1 MSNKKPKKK
10 FKETKVGKFL
20 LGSGS
25 KIVDVVGDMLP
36 NSGVLGIVK
45 NLIEK
50 EDPKILPPEDKE
62 KALKLL
68 ELDQIELQ
76 EVSKRWDSDM
86 KSDSW
91 LSKNTRPLTLIY
103 LTVVTSLYIL
113 LDALDI
119 AFDIDESWVE
129 LLKTLLVTIYV
140 AYFGSR
146 GFEKYSSIK
155 KN

>member
-1 MSNKKPKKK
+1 MSDKKKKK
-10 FKETKVGKFL
+10 FRDTKVGSFL
-20 LGSGS
+20 LEKAPSILG
-25 KIVDVVGDMLP
+25 IVGDVLP
-36 NSGVLGIVK
+36 NAGVLGVVK
-45 NLIEK
+45 GLIQK
-50 EDPKILPPEDKE
+50 EDPAVLPPEDKE

-68 ELDQIELQ
+68 EQDMVEMQ
-76 EVSKRWDSDM
+76 EVSKRWASDM

-103 LTVVTSLYIL
+103 LTVITSLYII
-113 LDALDI
+113 LDAMDI

-146 GFEKYSSIK
+146 GFEKYSTIK
-155 KN
+155 K

>member
-1 MSNKKPKKK
+1 MSKPKKK
-10 FKETKVGKFL
+10 FKDTKVGKFL

-25 KIVDVVGDMLP
+25 SIVDTVGDLLP

-45 NLIEK
+45 NLIAKDET
-50 EDPKILPPEDKE
+50 LPPEDKE
-62 KALKLL
+62 KAMKLL

-76 EVSKRWDSDM
+76 EVSKRWESDM

-91 LSKNTRPLTLIY
+91 LSKNTRPMTLIY
-103 LTVVTSLYIL
+103 LTVVTSLYII
-113 LDALDI
+113 LDSLDI

-146 GFEKYSSIK
+146 GFEKYTNIK
-155 KN
+155 K

>member
-1 MSNKKPKKK
+1 MSKQKKK
-10 FKETKVGKFL
+10 FKDTKVGKFL

-25 KIVDVVGDMLP
+25 KIADVVGDLLP
-36 NSGVLGIVK
+36 SSGVLGIVK
-45 NLIEK
+45 NLIDK

-76 EVSKRWDSDM
+76 EVTKRWDSDM

-103 LTVVTSLYIL
+103 LTVITSLYII
-113 LDALDI
+113 LDSLDI
-119 AFDIDESWVE
+119 AFEIDESWVE

-146 GFEKYSSIK
+146 GFEKYNSIK
-155 KN
+155 K

>member
-1 MSNKKPKKK
+1 MSKPKKK
-10 FKETKVGKFL
+10 FKDTKVGKFL
-20 LGSGS
+20 TDKVPSILG
-25 KIVDVVGDMLP
+25 IVGDVLP
-36 NSGVLGIVK
+36 DAGVLGVVK
-45 NLIEK
+45 GLIDK
-50 EDPKILPPEDKE
+50 QDPAVLPPEDKE
-62 KALKLL
+62 KAMKLL
-68 ELDQIELQ
+68 ELDMIELQ

-103 LTVVTSLYIL
+103 LTVITSLYIL
-113 LDALDI
+113 LDAMDI

-146 GFEKYSSIK
+146 GFEKYSTIK
-155 KN
+155 K

>member
-1 MSNKKPKKK
+1 MSDKKPKKK
-10 FKETKVGKFL
+10 FKDTKVGKFL

-25 KIVDVVGDMLP
+25 TIVDTVGDLLP

-50 EDPKILPPEDKE
+50 DPELPAEDKE
-62 KALKLL
+62 KAMKLL
-68 ELDQIELQ
+68 ELDMIEMQ

-91 LSKNTRPLTLIY
+91 LSKNTRPLTLVY
-103 LTVVTSLYIL
+103 LTIVTSLYIV
-113 LDALDI
+113 LDSLDI

-146 GFEKYSSIK
+146 GFEKYTTIK
-155 KN
+155 K

>member
-1 MSNKKPKKK
+1 MSKPKKK
-10 FKETKVGKFL
+10 FRDTKVGQFL

-25 KIVDVVGDMLP
+25 KIADVVGDLLP
-36 NSGVLGIVK
+36 DNGVLGIVK
-45 NLIEK
+45 NLIQKDET
-50 EDPKILPPEDKE
+50 LPPEDKE

-68 ELDQIELQ
+68 EQDMVEMQ
-76 EVSKRWDSDM
+76 EVSKRWASDM

-103 LTVVTSLYIL
+103 LTIMMSLYIV
-113 LDALDI
+113 LDSLDI

-146 GFEKYSSIK
+146 GFEKYTKIK
-155 KN
+155 K

>member
-1 MSNKKPKKK
+1 MSKQKKK
-10 FKETKVGKFL
+10 FKDTKVGRFL

-25 KIVDVVGDMLP
+25 KIADVVGDLLP
-36 NSGVLGIVK
+36 SSGVLGIVK
-45 NLIEK
+45 NLIDK

-76 EVSKRWDSDM
+76 EVTKRWDSDM

-103 LTVVTSLYIL
+103 LTVITSLYII
-113 LDALDI
+113 LDSLDI
-119 AFDIDESWVE
+119 AFEIDESWVE

-146 GFEKYSSIK
+146 GFEKYNSIK
-155 KN
+155 K